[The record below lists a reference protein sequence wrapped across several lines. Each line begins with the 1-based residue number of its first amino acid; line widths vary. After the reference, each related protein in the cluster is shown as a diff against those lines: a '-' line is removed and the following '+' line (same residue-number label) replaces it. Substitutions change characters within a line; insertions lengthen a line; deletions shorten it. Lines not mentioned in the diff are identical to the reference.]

1 MSKRAREEQDTTR
14 PPKRSKPDYQP
25 PAVEE
30 IHYARQLQQ
39 FLVFRQDGV
48 HQLRNGIASF
58 KAFLETILYR
68 KEEENRGR
76 LLSILREYL
85 DSQKP
90 ADAQDTSTPFLA
102 QLWQAWSYASQNNND
117 YLSSSVSAIIAL
129 LIRTL
134 SSLIDFRDHGILL
147 CRTVLQHQHLRLV
160 KRGLD
165 APKHKDFVI
174 SPCLRLLT
182 EVVSFDGGAL
192 AREAYKRREQTF
204 DINSVRRN
212 LGLYRADVSEE
223 EAKRKPSVRTL
234 TVRYVLAHLKYLHEG
249 GKVDLLKSRPLC
261 IALLHHLADDPADAV
276 NEILSVTEQNVL
288 KDTDLP
294 RSVKG
299 TFLTQ
304 HNLERVTEVA
314 TRSREDH
321 AAADRAFAWLR
332 AVCTT
337 ASYGV
342 LRESGW
348 YPAGTTK
355 LESSVGDGNGAID
368 LGLDSI
374 DFYDRAERPDVRNST
389 LLDWCVTLRPHSD
402 AKERDLLLACFISAP
417 ELVAPYF
424 AEKNM
429 QLEPKLSNTW
439 IGYASFLFEVIRL
452 DVPSHLGNTEDEGY
466 AELPPQTS
474 IVLENVLPRP
484 LTQKVLTRCLNQSSE
499 LITFFAIRILVLAM
513 QKLSTILEQMRGA
526 AKAASFENTRLWTE
540 ATERVLTGFTQRAPS
555 VKDIIAA
562 FRKIPAD
569 DEHALQREAVMRLLR
584 LYFEVTPL
592 QALDEPFDVSAA
604 LTAALSRSRDTAE
617 ADDTDGSVKA
627 LRGIELEHLL
637 IIAKHSSGMKWFGK
651 QGGLDHSPIVSLLQ
665 LHSRDL
671 QNRQIRALIRDV
683 LTEHSLVT
691 QQGELDALLASLLR
705 AGGDEEVWTFV
716 DDCLARATRQPVKY
730 VDQLE
735 NALSKGSN
743 AKAEDEKTVLPGLLV
758 AAVVEQSAFV
768 HEKPEVMT
776 WIKTYVAAISRVLN
790 LVPVL
795 TTLTA
800 DIFGGASRPP
810 SLGQEACEEQLALVA
825 IPVVTEDVSANDTAK
840 DAATLPFEAPA
851 TESDDHPELFR
862 WAQKDLGLA
871 IEDGD
876 IDGLILCLCSQH
888 HEVRVQALAQ
898 LRLLFGKLKGRNAEE
913 SGQMTVLVG
922 ELIETYEQQYLPSQ
936 KALPYLTGC
945 FAKRALAV
953 LNEPT
958 HFIYPKLCRFMMKSP
973 EWRSVR
979 LPSYWLANT
988 VHAQPVE
995 DDAYWREIHWVVEWL
1010 VDGLRTS
1017 ADLEILRKGDVFE
1030 KVMAVYSS
1038 PGAGR
1043 MKALKSAVL
1052 ELLYRASWIEGGCD
1066 VLVSRAGVLSWLE
1079 MVKGTGREDDVA
1091 SLLRARIL
1099 EGCDRER
1106 MVRWSGGVRV
1116 DQL

>member
-39 FLVFRQDGV
+39 FLVFRQDGI

-68 KEEENRGR
+68 KEEDNRGR

-90 ADAQDTSTPFLA
+90 ADVQDISTPFLA

-117 YLSSSVSAIIAL
+117 YLSSS
-129 LIRTL
+129 
-134 SSLIDFRDHGILL
+134 
-147 CRTVLQHQHLRLV
+147 HQHLRLV

-165 APKHKDFVI
+165 APKHKDFVV

-212 LGLYRADVSEE
+212 LGLYRAGVSEE

-261 IALLHHLADDPADAV
+261 IALLHHLADDPADVV

-314 TRSREDH
+314 TRSPEDH
-321 AAADRAFAWLR
+321 AAADRAFAWLKS
-332 AVCTT
+332 VCTSP
-337 ASYGV
+337 SYGV

-355 LESSVGDGNGAID
+355 LESNVGDGNGAID

-402 AKERDLLLACFISAP
+402 VKERELLLACFTSAP

-452 DVPSHLGNTEDEGY
+452 DVPSYLGNAEEEGY

-484 LTQKVLTRCLNQSSE
+484 LTQKTLTRCLNQSSE
-499 LITFFAIRILVLAM
+499 LITFFAIRILVLAT
-513 QKLSTILEQMRGA
+513 QKLWTILEQMRRA
-526 AKAASFENTRLWTE
+526 AKAASGENARLWTE
-540 ATERVLTGFTQRAPS
+540 AIERTLAGFTQRAPS
-555 VKDIIAA
+555 MKDIIAA
-562 FRKIPAD
+562 FRKISDD
-569 DEHALQREAVMRLLR
+569 DEHALQREAVTRLLR

-604 LTAALSRSRDTAE
+604 LTTALSRGRDASE
-617 ADDTDGSVKA
+617 VDDTDASVKA
-627 LRGIELEHLL
+627 LRSIELEHLL
-637 IIAKHSSGMKWFGK
+637 VIVQHSSGMKWFGK
-651 QGGLDHSPIVSLLQ
+651 QGGLDYSPIVSLLR
-665 LHSRDL
+665 LHLRDL
-671 QNRQIRALIRDV
+671 QNRQIRSLVRDV
-683 LTEHSLVT
+683 LTEYSLIT
-691 QQGELDALLASLLR
+691 QHGEVDALLASLLR
-705 AGGDEEVWTFV
+705 VDSDDEEVWTFV

-735 NALSKGSN
+735 SAVSEGNAN
-743 AKAEDEKTVLPGLLV
+743 VKAADEDTVLPGLLV
-758 AAVVEQSAFV
+758 MTVVEQTAFV

-776 WIKTYVAAISRVLN
+776 WIDMYLAAMGRIQNVG
-790 LVPVL
+790 PVFAK
-795 TTLTA
+795 LTA
-800 DIFGGASRPP
+800 DISRGVSRPSP
-810 SLGQEACEEQLALVA
+810 PDKEACEEQLTLVTF
-825 IPVVTEDVSANDTAK
+825 PVATEDVANGVAK
-840 DAATLPFEAPA
+840 DAATLPFVPPA
-851 TESDDHPELFR
+851 TGSDDHPELFR
-862 WAQKDLGLA
+862 WAQKDLGRA

-888 HEVRVQALAQ
+888 HEIRVQALAQ
-898 LRLLFGKLKGRNAEE
+898 IRLLFGKLKGRNAEE
-913 SGQMTVLVG
+913 SGQMTVLIG

-973 EWRSVR
+973 EWRSAR

-995 DDAYWREIHWVVEWL
+995 DDAYWREVHWVVEWL
-1010 VDGLRTS
+1010 VDGLTTS
-1017 ADLEILRKGDVFE
+1017 ADLEMLRRGDVFE
-1030 KVMAVYSS
+1030 KIMAVYSS

-1079 MVKGTGREDDVA
+1079 MVKGKGKEDDVP
-1091 SLLRARIL
+1091 SLLRTRIL

-1106 MVRWSGGVRV
+1106 MVKWSGGVGV